1 MTGSVTVKN
10 FEVQEDRDEKGGDW
24 YQILAIFL
32 SCISAFNAGML
43 FSWSSPSIP
52 KISEDKVNY
61 DISLDEASYFTVL
74 PPMGAICSCFVF
86 SKLTDMIGRKHTLIL
101 IAIPQIVSLVLISV
115 AKSVYVFYI
124 ARFLAGVADACLFAS
139 LPIYVAEITTPKVRG
154 TWGNF
159 MTFLIYIGQL
169 TINIVG
175 SYTSVVMTAYI
186 CLIFPVFFLCTFIF
200 MPETPYYY
208 LIKNRTEDARLSLRK
223 LRRKQDVEEEL
234 NKLKAD
240 VARQMSESATW
251 RDVFTIVSNRKAVY
265 AGVFLR
271 ASQQLGGISS
281 FAVYTQYI
289 FLKSG
294 GDVSASTSSIIF
306 MGLCAALNM
315 CAGFTLDRIGRRRS
329 YFLSLLL
336 CGSVLLCEAVYFIL
350 EQFYGDKV
358 DVQVVNWIPLVGM
371 ILYVIFYS
379 FGLGIVPT
387 LMLGELF
394 SASIKGKG
402 LFVLNIVFALLVSGA
417 TKLFHILDTSFGL
430 FAPFLF
436 FSVSCFLSAILALY
450 FVPETKG
457 KTLEEIQQ
465 SLKGRKQQDKQP
477 C

>member
-1 MTGSVTVKN
+1 
-10 FEVQEDRDEKGGDW
+10 
-24 YQILAIFL
+24 
-32 SCISAFNAGML
+32 ML

-52 KISEDKVNY
+52 KISEDKINY

-74 PPMGAICSCFVF
+74 PPMGAIFSCFIY
-86 SKLTDMIGRKHTLIL
+86 SKLTDKIGRKYTLLL
-101 IAIPQIVSLVLISV
+101 IAVPQTVALVLISV
-115 AKSVYVFYI
+115 AESIWVFYI
-124 ARFLAGVADACLFAS
+124 ARFITGFGDSCLFAA
-139 LPIYVAEITTPKVRG
+139 LPVYVAEITTPKVRG

-169 TINIVG
+169 TINIIG
-175 SYTSVVMTAYI
+175 SYTSVVMTAQI
-186 CLIFPVFFLCTFIF
+186 CLIFPIFFFCTFSF
-200 MPETPYYY
+200 MPETPYFY
-208 LIKNRTEDARLSLRK
+208 LIKNRVEDARRSLQK
-223 LRRKQDVEEEL
+223 LRRKENVEEEL
-234 NKLKAD
+234 NKLRCD
-240 VARQMSESATW
+240 VERQMSESSTW
-251 RDVFTIVSNRKAVY
+251 RDVFLIDSNRRAVY
-265 AGVFLR
+265 AGIFLR
-271 ASQQLGGISS
+271 GSQQLGGISS

-306 MGLCAALNM
+306 MGLCASLNL
-315 CAGFTLDRIGRRRS
+315 CAGFTLDKIGRRRS

-350 EQFYGDKV
+350 EQFGGDKI
-358 DVQVVNWIPLVGM
+358 DVTVVNWIPLVGM
-371 ILYVIFYS
+371 ILYVTFYS

-402 LFVLNIVFALLVSGA
+402 LFLLNIVFATLVCCS
-417 TKLFHILDTSFGL
+417 TKLFHLLDTTFGL

-436 FSVSCFLSAILALY
+436 FSISCFISTVLALF

-465 SLKGRKQQDKQP
+465 SLKGDKKRDKQQ

>member
-1 MTGSVTVKN
+1 MSGSITEKSGSFQENKN
-10 FEVQEDRDEKGGDW
+10 DKGGDW

-32 SCISAFNAGML
+32 SCISAFNSGLL

-74 PPMGAICSCFVF
+74 PPIGAICSSFLF
-86 SKLTDMIGRKHTLIL
+86 SKLTDQIGRKHTLIL
-101 IAIPQIVSLVLISV
+101 IAIPHIVALVLISV
-115 AKSVYVFYI
+115 AQSVYIFYI
-124 ARFLAGVADACLFAS
+124 ARFVTGIGDACLFAS

-169 TINIVG
+169 TINVVG

-271 ASQQLGGISS
+271 ASQQLGGYSS
-281 FAVYTQYI
+281 FSVYTQYI

-306 MGLCAALNM
+306 MGLCAGLNM

-350 EQFYGDKV
+350 EQFYGDQV

-371 ILYVIFYS
+371 ISYVIFYS

-402 LFVLNIVFALLVSGA
+402 LFVLNIVFGLLVSGS

-436 FSVSCFLSAILALY
+436 FSVSCFLSAILSLY
-450 FVPETKG
+450 VVPETKG

-465 SLKGRKQQDKQP
+465 SLKGHGQQETQP